1 LNGVESAFIVFPY
14 RKNRVGALSKFESGS
29 QICSLFVKI
38 QSSDAKFAD
47 VADRLNTLG
56 E

>member
-1 LNGVESAFIVFPY
+1 
-14 RKNRVGALSKFESGS
+14 
-29 QICSLFVKI
+29 LFVKI
-38 QSSDAKFAD
+38 QSSEPKFAD